1 MRIRKRRK
9 KMNKEILINIILF
22 HVYMILLLIILV
34 LEIQEIIS
42 YELKVVLV
50 IWLLCIFLPLYWI
63 VPRLT
68 EDKK

>member
-1 MRIRKRRK
+1 
-9 KMNKEILINIILF
+9 MNKEILINIILF